1 MASTSENLSS
11 VLNEILTSV
20 KALSLD
26 HSQLV
31 SRVDEING
39 KVNVLAS
46 LKEVRENAEKGTV

>member
-1 MASTSENLSS
+1 MAATSDNLSG
-11 VLNEILTSV
+11 VLNEILASV

-26 HSQLV
+26 HNQLA

-46 LKEVRENAEKGTV
+46 LKEVRENAEKGTL